1 MQETPTV
8 TPLGGVTD
16 RQRLT
21 LLLAT
26 VAGHGIKHIF
36 NSAFFVLLPE
46 IKTGLM
52 LSNTQV
58 GTLSTVRNAAG
69 GLFNLPAGYTA
80 DRFSRWR
87 AEILGLSI
95 ALTGISAM
103 LLGLAPNYWVAVVAS
118 AFMTAAIAFWHP
130 AAISS
135 LSRHFA
141 ARRGLAISL
150 HGTGGSLGETIGPT
164 LTGVLI
170 LSLGWR
176 SVSQWSVIL
185 ALLCGLLVWSVLRP
199 IPTGEAAATSLKT
212 YLKAFRQLLRS
223 GQVILVLF
231 FAGGY
236 TAGQAVVLTF
246 LPVYLREDA
255 GVSSVVVGLY
265 LSLAN
270 VGGILSQPLM
280 GYASDRLGRKAVLA
294 PSLTILALSILGLY
308 LAPVGWVIALVVLIM
323 GAFAFPLMSIHLAAV
338 MDLTEGGIQATAVSL
353 VFGSAVVVSGITPA
367 LAGALA
373 DAFEVKATFLLAGGI
388 VLATAL
394 TATITRWQAVSAD
407 GP

>member
-1 MQETPTV
+1 MQETLTTRPLESV
-8 TPLGGVTD
+8 TG

-21 LLLAT
+21 LLVAT
-26 VAGHGIKHIF
+26 VAGHGVKHLF
-36 NSAFFVLLPE
+36 NSAFFILLPE

-58 GTLSTVRNAAG
+58 GTLSTVRNIAG
-69 GLFNLPAGYTA
+69 GLFNIPAGFTA

-95 ALTGISAM
+95 ALIGIFAM
-103 LLGLAPNYWVAVVAS
+103 LLGLAPSYWVAMVAS
-118 AFMTAAIAFWHP
+118 ALMIAAINLWHP

-141 ARRGLAISL
+141 ARRGFAIAL

-164 LTGVLI
+164 LAGVLI
-170 LSLGWR
+170 ISLGWR
-176 SVSQWSVIL
+176 LVLQWSVIPAIL
-185 ALLCGLLVWSVLRP
+185 FGLLVWFVLRP
-199 IPTGEAAATSLKT
+199 VPTGESAAASLET
-212 YLKAFRQLLRS
+212 YLRSFRQLLRS
-223 GQVILVLF
+223 GRLLLVLL
-231 FAGGY
+231 FAGGF
-236 TAGQAVVLTF
+236 TGGQTVVLTF
-246 LPVYLREDA
+246 LPIYLREDV
-255 GVSSVVVGLY
+255 GVSSAVVGLY

-270 VGGILSQPLM
+270 VGGIVSQPLL

-308 LAPVGWVIALVVLIM
+308 LAPPGWAFALVVLAM
-323 GAFAFPLMSIHLAAV
+323 GAFGFPLMAIHLAAV

-353 VFGSAVVVSGITPA
+353 VFGSAMVVSGISPA
-367 LAGALA
+367 IAGILA
-373 DAFEVKATFLLAGGI
+373 DAFSVKATFLMAGGI

-394 TATITRWQAVSAD
+394 TATVTRWQAVPAE
-407 GP
+407 GA

>member
-1 MQETPTV
+1 MQETLTTHPLESV
-8 TPLGGVTD
+8 TG

-21 LLLAT
+21 LLVAT
-26 VAGHGIKHIF
+26 VAGHGLKHIF
-36 NSAFFVLLPE
+36 NSAFFILLPE

-58 GTLSTVRNAAG
+58 GTLSTVRNVAG
-69 GLFNLPAGYTA
+69 GLSNLPAGFTA

-95 ALTGISAM
+95 ALIGIFAM
-103 LLGLAPNYWVAVVAS
+103 LLGMAPNYWAAMVAAV
-118 AFMTAAIAFWHP
+118 FMIAAVNLWHP

-141 ARRGLAISL
+141 ARRGFAIAL

-164 LTGVLI
+164 LVGVLI
-170 LSLGWR
+170 ISLGWR
-176 SVSQWSVIL
+176 LVLQWSVIP
-185 ALLCGLLVWSVLRP
+185 AILCGLLVWLVLRP
-199 IPTGEAAATSLKT
+199 IPTSEAAAASLET
-212 YLKAFRQLLRS
+212 YLRSFRQLLRN
-223 GQVILVLF
+223 GRLLLVLL
-231 FAGGY
+231 FAAGFNGGE
-236 TAGQAVVLTF
+236 AVIMTF
-246 LPVYLREDA
+246 LPIYLREDV

-270 VGGILSQPLM
+270 VAGIVSQPLL

-308 LAPVGWVIALVVLIM
+308 LASPGWIFALVVLAM
-323 GAFAFPLMSIHLAAV
+323 GAFSFPLMSLHLAAV

-353 VFGSAVVVSGITPA
+353 VFGSATVVSGISPA
-367 LAGALA
+367 IAGILA
-373 DAFEVKATFLLAGGI
+373 DAFNVKATFLMAGGI
-388 VLATAL
+388 VFATAL
-394 TATITRWQAVSAD
+394 IATVTRWQAEPAK
-407 GP
+407 GA